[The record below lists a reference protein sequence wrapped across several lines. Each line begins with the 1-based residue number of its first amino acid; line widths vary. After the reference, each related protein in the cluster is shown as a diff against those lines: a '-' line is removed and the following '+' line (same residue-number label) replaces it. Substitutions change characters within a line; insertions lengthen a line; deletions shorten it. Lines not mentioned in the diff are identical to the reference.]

1 MQVDALQTEL
11 NTMEAENQWL
21 IEDRPDQAVAL
32 EAEWEIARSCEE
44 NARLATLLEQ
54 VKALY
59 EQLLRGNQEAKDKA
73 SPVADRRS
81 ELKQ

>member
-21 IEDRPDQAVAL
+21 IEDHPDQAVAL
-32 EAEWEIARSCEE
+32 EATCKLEIARSCEE

-59 EQLLRGNQEAKDKA
+59 EQLLQEAKDKA
-73 SPVADRRS
+73 SPIADWRS